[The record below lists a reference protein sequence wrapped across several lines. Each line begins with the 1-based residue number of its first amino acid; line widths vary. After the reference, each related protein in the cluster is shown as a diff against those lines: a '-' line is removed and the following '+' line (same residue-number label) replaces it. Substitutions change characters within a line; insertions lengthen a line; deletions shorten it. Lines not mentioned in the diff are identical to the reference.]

1 MYKDP
6 WIVCPRY
13 VEIQLPASKNK
24 IALGQQWRLPESN
37 MESLAVHPS
46 YLSSTY
52 EFPAG
57 RTMVTWI
64 ATNPKGSV
72 KSCNYQV
79 YVKGEF
85 GVVWCGVLWCAVVRC
100 GAVRCGAVRCGAVRC
115 GAVRCGAVRCG
126 AVRCGAVRCGA
137 VRCGA
142 VRCGAVRCGAVR
154 YGAVRCGLVW
164 CNVV

>member
-1 MYKDP
+1 M
-6 WIVCPRY
+6 
-13 VEIQLPASKNK
+13 EIELPASKNK

-37 MESLAVHPS
+37 MKSLAVHPS

-64 ATNPKGSV
+64 ATNPEGSV

-85 GVVWCGVLWCAVVRC
+85 CVVWCGVAWRGVAWRGVAWRGVAWRGVAWRGVAWRGVV
-100 GAVRCGAVRCGAVRC
+100 
-115 GAVRCGAVRCG
+115 
-126 AVRCGAVRCGA
+126 
-137 VRCGA
+137 
-142 VRCGAVRCGAVR
+142 
-154 YGAVRCGLVW
+154 
-164 CNVV
+164 